1 MSSTTREQST
11 VPRVPYFHQPIVRSR
26 HQLIPFLIIHR
37 AITRVSVRVQ
47 RPLTLKSFTKIIIRA
62 FSRKRSL
69 PDVKSQKYLLV
80 RVILLSTP
88 ASRDHCERI
97 FHPPRRRVGAR
108 RRHRVRRPHPVILSR
123 TISRIVFYRISSLSS
138 FLGRVV
144 ALKRHPKFRLHLPHA
159 HLAFKSVRIH
169 SRRK

>member
-1 MSSTTREQST
+1 MSSTTREQSA

-47 RPLTLKSFTKIIIRA
+47 RPLTLKSFTKISIRA

-69 PDVKSQKYLLV
+69 PVVKSQKYLLV
-80 RVILLSTP
+80 RVHSHARSTP
-88 ASRDHCERI
+88 ASRDHRERI

-108 RRHRVRRPHPVILSR
+108 RRHRVIHFP
-123 TISRIVFYRISSLSS
+123 TIFRMSIHIHIISSLPS
-138 FLGRVV
+138 FRVV
-144 ALKRHPKFRLHLPHA
+144 SRHPKLRLHLPHA

-169 SRRK
+169 SPRK